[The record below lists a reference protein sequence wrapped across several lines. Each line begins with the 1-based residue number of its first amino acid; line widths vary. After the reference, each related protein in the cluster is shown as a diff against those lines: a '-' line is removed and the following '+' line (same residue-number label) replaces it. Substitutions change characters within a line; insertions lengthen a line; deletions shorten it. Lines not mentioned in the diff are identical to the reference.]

1 MVRLYLNENGKKG
14 QVRYIDVNIWSL
26 VKASILADLIIYGV
40 VFGVAFI
47 LGLFVG
53 LVGI

>member
-1 MVRLYLNENGKKG
+1 MVKLYINENDKKG

-26 VKASILADLIIYGV
+26 VKASILADLIIYGI
-40 VFGVAFI
+40 VFGVAFV

-53 LVGI
+53 LAGI